1 MFSAQWQVSDRAYDV
16 RSEFNIMIPMSDGV
30 EVAAQIF
37 RPASSGKFPALLGVH
52 AYDAA
57 MQYAPSRPQAVQG
70 RNAQAEAGD
79 PQFFV
84 RRGYA
89 HVIVNARGTGQS
101 GGEYGHYSPR
111 EVQDV
116 VEVIAWIAAQDWCDG
131 NVGMFGV
138 SYFAVCAKQVAAQN
152 PPALKAVF
160 APYGYTDFYRDK
172 FYHGGILAHSFL
184 TNWSKHLAGVR
195 VRGWSKEGLGE
206 EEYNR
211 RLAALRRNRDILAVP
226 ELAAAIAAPEKGANP
241 LILDVLLNPEDG
253 PYWHERNPRLEDIKV
268 PILIGSSWDMYFLH
282 LPGEFRAWDK
292 ITAPKKLIV
301 GPPIYLD
308 RPVYQYAF
316 ESLRWFD
323 HWLKGNDTGYLD
335 EPDVRIFVTGGDGA
349 WKTSSDWPLP
359 ETIWY
364 PFYLHRDGLLSE
376 HEHWP
381 CEGGTS
387 YEDNV
392 YNARGGVAFATPPMV
407 ERTEVIGPLT
417 ASVYVSTNQPEV
429 LLFASLW
436 DIDPDGGSRLL
447 TRGWLR
453 GSLSKT
459 NSETS
464 RPWLWQHDF
473 TKPQPVEMNV
483 PQRFDFNLVP
493 TANIFQ
499 KGHRIGLRISSAD
512 QDPAANLFDMLGQ
525 GHLLQQQP
533 SWVTV
538 HHDADHPSVLHIPIT
553 EGNRIGTYMSGGAGD
568 NRKHGAIPTTSANS
582 NSCDQLR

>member
-1 MFSAQWQVSDRAYDV
+1 MFSQNWQTSPRAHGV
-16 RSEFNIMIPMSDGV
+16 QSEFNVMITMSDGV
-30 EVAAQIF
+30 RVAAQIF
-37 RPASSGKFPALLGVH
+37 RPSSPGRFPAIIGVH

-57 MQYAPSRPQAVQG
+57 MQHTPSRPQAVQG

-89 HVIVNARGTGQS
+89 HVIVNARGTGVS
-101 GGEYGHYSPR
+101 EGEYAHYSPR

-116 VEVIAWIAAQDWCDG
+116 VEVIAWIAEQDWCDG

-195 VRGWSKEGLGE
+195 VKGWSNENLGE
-206 EEYNR
+206 VEYKR
-211 RLAALRRNRDILAVP
+211 RLSGLRNDRDIMAVP
-226 ELAAAIAAPEKGANP
+226 ELAAAVMAPDKGANP
-241 LILDVLLNPEDG
+241 LIVDVLLNPENG
-253 PYWHERNPRLEDIKV
+253 PYWHERNPKLDDIKV

-282 LPGEFRAWDK
+282 LPGEFRAWEK

-308 RPVYQYAF
+308 RPLYQFAF

-323 HWLKGNDTGYLD
+323 HWLKGNDTGYMN
-335 EPDVRIFVTGGDGA
+335 EPDVRVFVTGDDGS
-349 WKTSSDWPLP
+349 WKTGNNWPLP
-359 ETIWY
+359 ETVWH
-364 PFYLHRDGLLSE
+364 PFFLHGKGLLSE

-381 CEGGTS
+381 HEGGSS
-387 YEDNV
+387 YEDNSF
-392 YNARGGVAFATPPMV
+392 NARGGVNFASPPMV
-407 ERTEVIGPLT
+407 ERTEVIGPLAAT
-417 ASVYVSTNQPEV
+417 IYASTNQPEL

-436 DIDPDGGSRLL
+436 DIDPEGGRRLL
-447 TRGWLR
+447 TRGWLK
-453 GSLSKT
+453 GSLSKA
-459 NSETS
+459 NNDLSK
-464 RPWLWQHDF
+464 PWLHHHDF
-473 TKPQPVEMNV
+473 TAPEAVDTTS
-483 PQRFDFNLVP
+483 PQRFDINLVP
-493 TANIFQ
+493 TANVFQ

-512 QDPAANLFDMLGQ
+512 QEPTSSLFDMLGQ
-525 GHLLQQQP
+525 GHLLQQNP
-533 SWVTV
+533 SWVTI
-538 HHDADHPSVLHIPIT
+538 HHNADNPSVLHVPVT
-553 EGNRIGTYMSGGAGD
+553 SGNLIGTFMSGGEGAA
-568 NRKHGAIPTTSANS
+568 RKTGAVMSTGS
-582 NSCDQLR
+582 NNTAWDDW